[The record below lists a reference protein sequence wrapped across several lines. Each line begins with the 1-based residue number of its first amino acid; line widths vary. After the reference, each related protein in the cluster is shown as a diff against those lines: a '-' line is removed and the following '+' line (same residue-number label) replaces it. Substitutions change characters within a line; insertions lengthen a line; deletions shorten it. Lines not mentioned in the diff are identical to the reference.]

1 MMKIGRNATCPCGS
15 GKKYKKC
22 CLNNTQQTK
31 RTHSDHNGFI
41 QQLPRE
47 ISQKTP
53 LKTSRIQVRPY
64 ILAKMCDPTEQQ
76 VQELFL
82 NRSELKKRNT
92 VSVSQMCS
100 LSKEQLI
107 EKLSQRGVRYDEEQF
122 LAMCKNK
129 VSAWE
134 VAEILWPKQMKSFE
148 KEVSD
153 VTGLAACMLWQ
164 KLYDEKKLTK
174 ISIEMLDDW
183 MQKGYKLI
191 EDNNGFEAC
200 RIWMRVWDTF
210 KANYDLSNKSID
222 EIDVQFN
229 GSQSFFNWC
238 QDFEM
243 ELINA
248 SIQSKEFAE
257 LGLTYLKEFL
267 AYFADEDAKF
277 VNQFKSSLGE
287 FYCRSGDQETG
298 EKVMKELI
306 RQYPDRMVGYIG
318 MEMALSIRKR
328 DDEALALEERLKIL
342 EEAKKFPVIDG
353 KDCDLDRRIVDLK
366 KEIAN
371 LEAKR

>member
-1 MMKIGRNATCPCGS
+1 
-15 GKKYKKC
+15 
-22 CLNNTQQTK
+22 
-31 RTHSDHNGFI
+31 
-41 QQLPRE
+41 
-47 ISQKTP
+47 
-53 LKTSRIQVRPY
+53 
-64 ILAKMCDPTEQQ
+64 MCDPTEQQ